1 MRVECLD
8 IPSVKMIVP
17 RRFRDARGYF
27 VETYSQRAL
36 ADHGIGDTFVQD
48 NHAYSR
54 HRGTIRG
61 LHFQVPPQ
69 AQAKIVRVVRG
80 SIYDVAVDLRHGSPT
95 YGRFVAAVLS
105 AENGAQL
112 YIPAGFAHG
121 LCTLEDETEVLYK
134 ASDFYAPTLEGSL
147 RWDDP
152 GIGIPWPLQGRP
164 AVVSDRDAD
173 APPLAQFHSPFSC
186 R

>member
-8 IPSVKMIVP
+8 IPAVKVIVP
-17 RRFRDARGYF
+17 RRSRDARGYF

-36 ADHGIGDTFVQD
+36 ADRGIGDAFVQD

-69 AQAKIVRVVRG
+69 VQAKIVRVVRG
-80 SIYDVAVDLRHGSPT
+80 AIYDVAVDLRRGSPT
-95 YGRFVAAVLS
+95 YGRFVTAVLS
-105 AENGAQL
+105 AENGVQL

-134 ASDFYAPTLEGSL
+134 VSDFYAPALEGSI

-152 GIGIPWPLQGRP
+152 DIGIAWPLQGRP
-164 AVVSDRDAD
+164 AVVSERDAG
-173 APPLAQFHSPFSC
+173 APPLAQFDSPFSF

>member
-8 IPSVKMIVP
+8 IPGVKMIVP
-17 RRFRDARGYF
+17 RRFPDARGYF
-27 VETYSQRAL
+27 VETYSRRSL
-36 ADHGIGDTFVQD
+36 ADRGIDEAFVQD

-61 LHFQVPPQ
+61 LHFQLPPE
-69 AQAKIVRVVRG
+69 AQAKIVRVTRG
-80 SIYDVAVDLRHGSPT
+80 SIYDVAVDLRRGSPT
-95 YGRFVAAVLS
+95 YGQFVAAVLS

-112 YIPAGFAHG
+112 YIPTGFAHG

-134 ASDFYAPTLEGSL
+134 ASAFYAPTLEATI

-152 GIGIPWPLQGRP
+152 GVGIPWPLDGRP
-164 AVVSDRDAD
+164 AIVSERDAD
-173 APPLAQFHSPFSC
+173 ATPLAQFDSPFNLP
-186 R
+186 